1 MCSPVV
7 GGRESKA
14 SLHYIHRLQ
23 RKALH
28 AWISY
33 VHLRQA
39 KRKPQD
45 RYWILWQQRLEEAE
59 DGGLQTQITLVH
71 YRQRQY
77 TWAFYTW
84 WGHSE
89 ERKEQKLAERMALLH
104 EERSCLS
111 RAWDHWQWRARQ
123 EREKRSASDT
133 LYRHTLLHNT
143 LSQWKDN
150 EHLLQTQQ
158 VNEHVEER
166 YSLHQHDFMSQP
178 KWIHSLDLFIHH
190 ILLVI
195 DFVIFLTDTCI
206 TSSQEDSACVE
217 GDCSPVG
224 SSQEQRAEKHYQH
237 CVQAKV
243 TFRRWRDRSREVVEE
258 STGMEKAKR
267 HHHHSLLC
275 SMFRL
280 WTMYQQQS
288 YKLQHRRREAE
299 QIDLALWHWCWRLS
313 VAEQHRK
320 QERLAQ
326 AAQFYRDQLLMEGV
340 AQATHMGSFCTNI
353 ALHSQ
358 EQPWRR
364 GPHPQPYTDSV
375 AQGAGDRTLN
385 HLAAT
390 TCSSSTSKTQSST
403 TSTPGPSNSEPP
415 PCCSLPPHHSRTGTA
430 SAPAS
435 GSWVRDSSLLPPNE
449 FTILHQQPESDVED
463 VLTEEE
469 DGVDPTLAWTRELL
483 NIRLDMQCFQ
493 QDRKQLQLEEV
504 LRSWLQTSGSE
515 GETEERNTISQELD
529 ERWRSILAGCQVN
542 WQSRSLISTAAQPQD
557 RDWDRPFSADLQSM
571 GLLIITQST
580 LDDRQDHGVP
590 VV

>member
-1 MCSPVV
+1 MI
-7 GGRESKA
+7 RDRR
-14 SLHYIHRLQ
+14 I
-23 RKALH
+23 
-28 AWISY
+28 
-33 VHLRQA
+33 LRV
-39 KRKPQD
+39 
-45 RYWILWQQRLEEAE
+45 W
-59 DGGLQTQITLVH
+59 
-71 YRQRQY
+71 
-77 TWAFYTW
+77 
-84 WGHSE
+84 
-89 ERKEQKLAERMALLH
+89 KETAALL
-104 EERSCLS
+104 
-111 RAWDHWQWRARQ
+111 AA
-123 EREKRSASDT
+123 A
-133 LYRHTLLHNT
+133 
-143 LSQWKDN
+143 
-150 EHLLQTQQ
+150 
-158 VNEHVEER
+158 
-166 YSLHQHDFMSQP
+166 
-178 KWIHSLDLFIHH
+178 
-190 ILLVI
+190 
-195 DFVIFLTDTCI
+195 
-206 TSSQEDSACVE
+206 
-217 GDCSPVG
+217 
-224 SSQEQRAEKHYQH
+224 
-237 CVQAKV
+237 
-243 TFRRWRDRSREVVEE
+243 RSREQRNTT
-258 STGMEKAKR
+258 STV
-267 HHHHSLLC
+267 
-275 SMFRL
+275 FRL
-280 WTMYQQQS
+280 
-288 YKLQHRRREAE
+288 R
-299 QIDLALWHWCWRLS
+299 CWRLS

-385 HLAAT
+385 HLSAGLPGQRAAT

-403 TSTPGPSNSEPP
+403 TSTPGPSDSEPP

-430 SAPAS
+430 SAPASSPNGLTLWITRPGLPPFSFMTTHTQTKPS

-493 QDRKQLQLEEV
+493 QDRKQLQAWLRLEEV

-580 LDDRQDHGVP
+580 LDDRQDP